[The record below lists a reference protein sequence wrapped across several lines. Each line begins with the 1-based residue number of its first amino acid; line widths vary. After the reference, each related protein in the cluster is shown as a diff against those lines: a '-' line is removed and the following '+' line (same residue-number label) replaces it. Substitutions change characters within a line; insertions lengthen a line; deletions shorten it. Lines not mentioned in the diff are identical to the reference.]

1 MRARELVIAPFT
13 MAYLALL
20 AWCHSYAPEPIASD
34 IAASSFT
41 DMIRSGMRGYRTPYG
56 PYRLMFTTAEFSL
69 RWWGQ
74 ANCVDIPF
82 GIWRTIPYPME
93 DLVCQLSR
101 AYALCHMGAE
111 IAEVSKTEED
121 LLLSVLMR
129 SRFDRNDSLVPPLG
143 DPDVPVVMTILGRV
157 DQVLAEHQCTHYDGC
172 TEFGALWS
180 HEEAVSERWRVDF
193 QPRAR
198 NIING
203 YSQ

>member
-1 MRARELVIAPFT
+1 VTPRQLVLAPLT

-20 AWCHSYAPEPIASD
+20 TWCHSYVPEPIASD

-41 DMIRSGMRGYRTPYG
+41 DMVRSGMRGYRTPYG
-56 PYRLMFTTAEFSL
+56 PYRLMFTTAEFSM

-74 ANCVDIPF
+74 ANSRDIPF
-82 GIWRTIPYPME
+82 GIWRTIPYPMA
-93 DLVCQLSR
+93 DLVNQLSR
-101 AYALCHMGAE
+101 AYALFNMGTE
-111 IAEVSKTEED
+111 IGEVSKHEED
-121 LLLSVLMR
+121 LVLSVLMR
-129 SRFDRNDSLVPPLG
+129 SRFDKNDSLVLPLG
-143 DPDVPVVMTILGRV
+143 DPDVPIAMAILGRV
-157 DQVLAEHQCTHYDGC
+157 DRVLLEHQCSDYDGC

-203 YSQ
+203 FSQ